1 MNENNKILS
10 EIDFLVQNLTPKD
23 EQKKIIIEDSVKR
36 ELMIG
41 QILKD
46 QFSLDINN
54 DPVIF
59 QMERITIYIE
69 VIFSKENTYDKILTN
84 YIKRQIYLR
93 NSKTLNLT
101 FSIYNRDYQISIGKY
116 WSLKYGDKNFSLY
129 TDIRSTRESISSDS
143 ISNSSKKSQILSNP
157 YLPKIFEEKINN
169 DKFYIMMIQRT
180 HEIDGS
186 FITNEIITDLKE
198 LKELMIYPKKKDNIF
213 IDKGERIIVEVK
225 QNATLNSIYNQMK
238 DYMKDISEIHPDKN
252 FHYFG
257 FINESNYNLLKG
269 NNILDE
275 NLFIQKIEEEMK
287 SFKNFKIYIFIIKNN
302 KLFQYSLDEQLLY
315 GIHYYN
321 MTEKKINEYR
331 QETKDLEK
339 KIEKIENVENKLQKQ
354 MENLEIKLN
363 NIENMISN
371 LALKN
376 KREENQN
383 SNNSRFN
390 NNFRFH
396 RGRTFGYNRGRTY
409 YHNGRAR
416 RFRFYRK

>member
-1 MNENNKILS
+1 
-10 EIDFLVQNLTPKD
+10 
-23 EQKKIIIEDSVKR
+23 
-36 ELMIG
+36 
-41 QILKD
+41 
-46 QFSLDINN
+46 
-54 DPVIF
+54 
-59 QMERITIYIE
+59 
-69 VIFSKENTYDKILTN
+69 
-84 YIKRQIYLR
+84 
-93 NSKTLNLT
+93 
-101 FSIYNRDYQISIGKY
+101 
-116 WSLKYGDKNFSLY
+116 
-129 TDIRSTRESISSDS
+129 
-143 ISNSSKKSQILSNP
+143 
-157 YLPKIFEEKINN
+157 
-169 DKFYIMMIQRT
+169 
-180 HEIDGS
+180 
-186 FITNEIITDLKE
+186 
-198 LKELMIYPKKKDNIF
+198 
-213 IDKGERIIVEVK
+213 
-225 QNATLNSIYNQMK
+225 
-238 DYMKDISEIHPDKN
+238 MKDISEIHPDKN

-257 FINESNYNLLKG
+257 FINESNYNLLEG

-275 NLFIQKIEEEMK
+275 NLFIQKIEEEIK

-339 KIEKIENVENKLQKQ
+339 KIENVENKLQKQ
-354 MENLEIKLN
+354 IENLEIKLN

>member
-1 MNENNKILS
+1 MK
-10 EIDFLVQNLTPKD
+10 NLMSKD
-23 EQKKIIIEDSVKR
+23 EQKKAKKEDSVKR

-54 DPVIF
+54 DPDIF
-59 QMERITIYIE
+59 QEERTTIYIE

-84 YIKRQIYLR
+84 YIKRQLYLR
-93 NSKTLNLT
+93 NSNSLNLT
-101 FSIYNRDYQISIGKY
+101 FSIYNRDYQIGIGNY
-116 WSLKYGDKNFSLY
+116 WFLKYGDKNFSLY
-129 TDIRSTRESISSDS
+129 TDKRSTKESISSDS
-143 ISNSSKKSQILSNP
+143 ISSSSKKSQILSNP
-157 YLPKIFEEKINN
+157 YLPKIFEEIINN
-169 DKFYIMMIQRT
+169 DKFYIMMIQRK

-186 FITNEIITDLKE
+186 FITNEIISDLKE

-225 QNATLNSIYNQMK
+225 QNATLNAIYNQMK
-238 DYMKDISEIHPDKN
+238 VYMKDITEIHPDKY

-257 FINESNYNLLKG
+257 FINESNYNLLEG

-321 MTEKKINEYR
+321 MTEKKLMNIG
-331 QETKDLEK
+331 K
-339 KIEKIENVENKLQKQ
+339 KRKI
-354 MENLEIKLN
+354 
-363 NIENMISN
+363 
-371 LALKN
+371 
-376 KREENQN
+376 
-383 SNNSRFN
+383 
-390 NNFRFH
+390 
-396 RGRTFGYNRGRTY
+396 
-409 YHNGRAR
+409 
-416 RFRFYRK
+416 

>member
-10 EIDFLVQNLTPKD
+10 EIDFLMKNLMSNN
-23 EQKKIIIEDSVKR
+23 EQKKAKKEDSVKR

-54 DPVIF
+54 DPDIF
-59 QMERITIYIE
+59 QEERTTIYIE

-84 YIKRQIYLR
+84 YIKRQLYLR
-93 NSKTLNLT
+93 NSNSLNLT
-101 FSIYNRDYQISIGKY
+101 FSIYNRDYQIGIGNY
-116 WSLKYGDKNFSLY
+116 WFLKYGDKNFSLY
-129 TDIRSTRESISSDS
+129 TDKRSTKESISSDS
-143 ISNSSKKSQILSNP
+143 ISSSSKKSQILSNP
-157 YLPKIFEEKINN
+157 YLPKIFEEIINN
-169 DKFYIMMIQRT
+169 DKFYIMMIQRK

-186 FITNEIITDLKE
+186 FITNEIISDLKE

-225 QNATLNSIYNQMK
+225 QNATLNAIYNQMK
-238 DYMKDISEIHPDKN
+238 VYMKDISEIHPDKN

-257 FINESNYNLLKG
+257 FINESNYNLLEG

-331 QETKDLEK
+331 QETKDLK
-339 KIEKIENVENKLQKQ
+339 KKIENVENKL
-354 MENLEIKLN
+354 ENLEIKLN

-383 SNNSRFN
+383 SNNSRIN

>member
-10 EIDFLVQNLTPKD
+10 EIDFLMKNLMSKD
-23 EQKKIIIEDSVKR
+23 EKKKAKKEDSVKR

-54 DPVIF
+54 DPDIF
-59 QMERITIYIE
+59 QEERTTIYIE

-84 YIKRQIYLR
+84 YIKRQLYLR
-93 NSKTLNLT
+93 NSNSLNLT
-101 FSIYNRDYQISIGKY
+101 FSIYNRDYQIGIGNY
-116 WSLKYGDKNFSLY
+116 WSLKYGDKIFSLY
-129 TDIRSTRESISSDS
+129 TDKRSTKESISSDS
-143 ISNSSKKSQILSNP
+143 ISSSSKKSQILSNP

-225 QNATLNSIYNQMK
+225 QNATLNAIYNQMK

-257 FINESNYNLLKG
+257 FINESNYNLLEG

-331 QETKDLEK
+331 KETKDLK
-339 KIEKIENVENKLQKQ
+339 KKIENVENKL
-354 MENLEIKLN
+354 ETLEIKLN

>member
-1 MNENNKILS
+1 
-10 EIDFLVQNLTPKD
+10 
-23 EQKKIIIEDSVKR
+23 
-36 ELMIG
+36 
-41 QILKD
+41 
-46 QFSLDINN
+46 
-54 DPVIF
+54 
-59 QMERITIYIE
+59 
-69 VIFSKENTYDKILTN
+69 
-84 YIKRQIYLR
+84 
-93 NSKTLNLT
+93 
-101 FSIYNRDYQISIGKY
+101 
-116 WSLKYGDKNFSLY
+116 
-129 TDIRSTRESISSDS
+129 
-143 ISNSSKKSQILSNP
+143 
-157 YLPKIFEEKINN
+157 
-169 DKFYIMMIQRT
+169 MMIQRK

-186 FITNEIITDLKE
+186 FITNEIISDLKE

-225 QNATLNSIYNQMK
+225 QNATLNAIYNQMK

-257 FINESNYNLLKG
+257 FINESNYNLLEG

-339 KIEKIENVENKLQKQ
+339 KIE
-354 MENLEIKLN
+354 NLEIKLN

>member
-1 MNENNKILS
+1 
-10 EIDFLVQNLTPKD
+10 
-23 EQKKIIIEDSVKR
+23 
-36 ELMIG
+36 
-41 QILKD
+41 
-46 QFSLDINN
+46 
-54 DPVIF
+54 
-59 QMERITIYIE
+59 
-69 VIFSKENTYDKILTN
+69 
-84 YIKRQIYLR
+84 
-93 NSKTLNLT
+93 
-101 FSIYNRDYQISIGKY
+101 
-116 WSLKYGDKNFSLY
+116 
-129 TDIRSTRESISSDS
+129 
-143 ISNSSKKSQILSNP
+143 
-157 YLPKIFEEKINN
+157 
-169 DKFYIMMIQRT
+169 
-180 HEIDGS
+180 
-186 FITNEIITDLKE
+186 
-198 LKELMIYPKKKDNIF
+198 
-213 IDKGERIIVEVK
+213 
-225 QNATLNSIYNQMK
+225 
-238 DYMKDISEIHPDKN
+238 MKDITEIHPDKY

-257 FINESNYNLLKG
+257 FINESNYNLLEG

-331 QETKDLEK
+331 QETKDLK
-339 KIEKIENVENKLQKQ
+339 KKIENVENKL
-354 MENLEIKLN
+354 ENLEIKLN